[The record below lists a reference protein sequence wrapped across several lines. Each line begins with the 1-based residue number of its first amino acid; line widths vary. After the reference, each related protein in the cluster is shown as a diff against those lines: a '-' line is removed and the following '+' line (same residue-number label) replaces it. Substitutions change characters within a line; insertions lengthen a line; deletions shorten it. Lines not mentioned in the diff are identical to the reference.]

1 MRNKRIYNKYSYRMA
16 MVYGN
21 TILKPQKM
29 EEKAMSM
36 YTVKN
41 FRTKKAFKEAVAN
54 GEHVEVYQPG
64 PFGSGIELEGSFC
77 AEGPHYPEPHRWYA
91 SISVKDGKVVSVK

>member
-1 MRNKRIYNKYSYRMA
+1 MYRRSKSDYRKRLSHQFNQACIR
-16 MVYGN
+16 
-21 TILKPQKM
+21 PQTKTGG
-29 EEKAMSM
+29 KTMSM

-41 FRTKKAFKEAVAN
+41 FRTKKELKEAVAK

-91 SISVKDGKVVSVK
+91 SIEVEDGKVVSVK